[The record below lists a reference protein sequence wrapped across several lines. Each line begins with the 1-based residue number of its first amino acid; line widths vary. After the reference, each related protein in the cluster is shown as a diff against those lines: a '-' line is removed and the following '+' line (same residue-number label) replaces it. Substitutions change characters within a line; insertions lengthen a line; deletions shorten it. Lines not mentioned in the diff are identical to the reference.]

1 MARRARS
8 PRKEKPAKA
17 KAKPKP
23 KPKAKGRGRRAAAGA
38 DFEVTEQMDEGGSGS
53 GWTLEAGLV
62 VVTTLALLAALLLV
76 EMEMLDAYGTTW
88 PF

>member
-17 KAKPKP
+17 

-38 DFEVTEQMDEGGSGS
+38 DFEVTEQMDAGGSGS

-62 VVTTLALLAALLLV
+62 VVTTLALLAALVLV
-76 EMEMLDAYGTTW
+76 ELEMLDAYGSTW

>member
-17 KAKPKP
+17 KAKP

>member
-17 KAKPKP
+17 KAKP

-76 EMEMLDAYGTTW
+76 EMEMLDAYGDRKSVV
-88 PF
+88 